1 MPECQGTFARD
12 RRDIWSLSD
21 SNRIRTQNHLIH
33 KWTLHHLAKMAKWL
47 SCVVSTYLYVAFGCM
62 FLSSHVHVLELIYT
76 LSLPECQE
84 TTCSS
89 QAQYLKFKWQQRD
102 SNPEPLNSQ
111 TNTQPFIQIGQI
123 IELCCEY
130 VSVQC
135 IWMYVIIM

>member
-1 MPECQGTFARD
+1 
-12 RRDIWSLSD
+12 
-21 SNRIRTQNHLIH
+21 
-33 KWTLHHLAKMAKWL
+33 
-47 SCVVSTYLYVAFGCM
+47 M

-76 LSLPECQE
+76 LSLPKCQE

-89 QAQYLKFKWQQRD
+89 QARYLKFKWQQRD